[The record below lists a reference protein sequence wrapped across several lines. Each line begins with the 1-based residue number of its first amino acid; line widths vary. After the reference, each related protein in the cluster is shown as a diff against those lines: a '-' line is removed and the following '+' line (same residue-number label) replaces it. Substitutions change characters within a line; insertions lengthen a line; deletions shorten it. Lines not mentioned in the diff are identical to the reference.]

1 MIYCFQK
8 ISGKVQSVESLAESH
23 LRLFKYCPSATS
35 VYCLRKHLS
44 LGDAQACLSD
54 LGKTGKGEVVRE
66 FSDLS
71 LEIVCSK
78 LHDWINISDV
88 QLDELKN
95 LWLLEGRGRLLSGV
109 IPQLRDWEST
119 SDAQKVATCSRMI
132 HHLTR
137 REEVQSWCQANGI
150 RRDQIYYEKSTRK
163 YCKESQ
169 AQVVEFSRRNRAAI
183 TGARILH
190 DHGGSFKKDSEF
202 ILLVDG
208 ADLVVPLP
216 SEQHGELSVL
226 DNKLNA
232 VAKQMWR
239 QHRHNGDFSWD
250 AFLLFVELHQVGQ
263 DSIESWW
270 KHNFLLDA
278 AEVTLG
284 AVLERLNAVNGKR
297 PIRQDRADYYDQCY
311 SS

>member
-1 MIYCFQK
+1 MFTYDPTFD
-8 ISGKVQSVESLAESH
+8 
-23 LRLFKYCPSATS
+23 P
-35 VYCLRKHLS
+35 
-44 LGDAQACLSD
+44 
-54 LGKTGKGEVVRE
+54 TG
-66 FSDLS
+66 
-71 LEIVCSK
+71 
-78 LHDWINISDV
+78 
-88 QLDELKN
+88 
-95 LWLLEGRGRLLSGV
+95 
-109 IPQLRDWEST
+109 P
-119 SDAQKVATCSRMI
+119 
-132 HHLTR
+132 R

-169 AQVVEFSRRNRAAI
+169 AQVVEFLRRNRAAI

-190 DHGGSFKKDSEF
+190 DHGGSFKKDGEF

-250 AFLLFVELHQVGQ
+250 AFLLFVELHQIGQ
-263 DSIESWW
+263 DSIES
-270 KHNFLLDA
+270 
-278 AEVTLG
+278 
-284 AVLERLNAVNGKR
+284 
-297 PIRQDRADYYDQCY
+297 
-311 SS
+311 